1 MPNTLELT
9 VDIPKG
15 IEITIDGNK
24 VTVKGSKGQLERE
37 FKNAQ
42 ITINKKEDKIVVSTA
57 SKSRR
62 YQVSVGTVRAHIKNM
77 IIGVTKGV
85 SYKLKVVYSHFP
97 MNVKVQGNN
106 LVIDNFLGEKYPRRI
121 LILDKV
127 KVDVKGQDITVT
139 GIDKEKVSQTAAN
152 IEQITRIRDFDPRV
166 FQDGIYLV
174 EKDGK
179 PLK

>member
-42 ITINKKEDKIVVSTA
+42 ITVTKKEDKIVVSTE